1 MFKSLMNILSWKMK
15 NTNSTVPPPLNAD
28 CNSGQVAIM
37 EHAVCL
43 ESSVPG
49 EDEKMTSKG
58 SE

>member
-1 MFKSLMNILSWKMK
+1 MNILSWKIK
-15 NTNSTVPPPLNAD
+15 NTNSTVPPPLNTD

-37 EHAVCL
+37 EHAVWL

-49 EDEKMTSKG
+49 EDEELTTEG